1 VNADHESLRLLLGGY
16 LLGGLDAGDQDRLDA
31 HLADCATCRDEL
43 DRLAPVPEL
52 LQRLP
57 AATQTVPAGA
67 RPSPERIDGLL
78 RRMRAQRASS
88 RRARWGIL
96 AGAAAVVAVVAVG
109 AAVYLPSRGDD
120 PGRSPILTQ
129 PTGQAPTGQAPTG
142 QAPTGQSSEPLVT
155 ARFVAAD
162 GSPMAGEAIL
172 TPKTWGVSVALDLSS
187 LPGDGPFT
195 MQIRDAAGGVEQAAC
210 WGRTPS
216 GRARVT
222 GASSMQLPSVR
233 AVVVADEAGKVL
245 GTAVLT

>member
-78 RRMRAQRASS
+78 RRMRAQQASS

-129 PTGQAPTGQAPTG
+129 PTV

-162 GSPMAGEAIL
+162 GGPMAGEAIL